1 MIGDAVN
8 AIQDQLFGASGDD
21 PFDEFDVNYATTDLI
36 VGEGEV
42 EIEAAGDF
50 DGMEDLEREFIGTDT
65 PMTSVFLQMGS
76 DVQMYM
82 HLYGEPGAMAE
93 DYAGWYDADQT
104 ETYDLE
110 DLEEQSQMDE
120 GTVETMLSDFTIAD
134 AEFED
139 DEVTVEDEIEAT
151 ATIENAQSYD
161 GTKDVELILGDET
174 VASEELSV
182 DADGEE
188 TVTLTADAPD
198 EADEYTYTVQ
208 TPDDS
213 VDLTLTADDDD
224 GIPGFTLGAA
234 AIATLLGILLLR
246 RRAKKNR

>member
-82 HLYGEPGAMAE
+82 HLDGEPGAIAE